1 MKEYRK
7 LALENQIT
15 SMLNQVMDE
24 ENNNQNKEKLFFSEN
39 EEELEE
45 ETEPNNLKTNH
56 HLI

>member
-24 ENNNQNKEKLFFSEN
+24 ENYFSQKMKKN
-39 EEELEE
+39 
-45 ETEPNNLKTNH
+45 
-56 HLI
+56 